1 MLKIKIAPRSL
12 QNGDTTITIMVL
24 FHYRFAGFFFDA
36 NEIALGGLCLRF
48 QAPEKENEMETKN
61 IGERLRLLRTRS
73 NMSQEELAR
82 KLHLGSRSA
91 VSELEMEKRTLSPTM
106 IREYAELF
114 DVSADWIIFG
124 QDDKERMERKIETD
138 EILKAFF
145 SIRKAAVRKVAIEQI
160 RALAKL

>member
-12 QNGDTTITIMVL
+12 QNGDVTITIMVL

-36 NEIALGGLCLRF
+36 NEIALGRSCFRF
-48 QAPEKENEMETKN
+48 QTPEKENEMETKN

>member
-12 QNGDTTITIMVL
+12 QNGDVTITIMVL

-48 QAPEKENEMETKN
+48 QAPDKENEMETKN
-61 IGERLRLLRTRS
+61 IG
-73 NMSQEELAR
+73 ELAR